1 MFQTPGSGRAI
12 VLLRRD
18 HLFEKI
24 PAHTRYVGARLIY
37 IGLWVHIPVAI
48 QDLLGTSPRKE
59 QPPAHQVEEQAPEAE
74 DV

>member
-1 MFQTPGSGRAI
+1 MLQTPGCGRAI

-18 HLFEKI
+18 HLFEEI
-24 PAHTRYVGARLIY
+24 PAHTRYVCARLIY
-37 IGLWVHIPVAI
+37 VGLWVHIPIAI

-59 QPPAHQVEEQAPEAE
+59 QPSAHQVEEQAPEAE